1 MKPLFFSYTY
11 QLALISLKLFHY
23 HVTLSVRHDAT
34 PPVAEI
40 GAHTDVVFTGGDKK
54 KKKRT
59 SVEIKERCAKTMMES
74 EEL

>member
-54 KKKRT
+54 KKETDVSRKKRK
-59 SVEIKERCAKTMMES
+59 VCKDNDGI
-74 EEL
+74 